1 MKCLSLIFG
10 MSMWLIVHQLHGQVQ
25 IQGKVMG
32 EEGPISGA
40 LVLLKSTYQSTLTDA
55 EGNFKLSPQ
64 QTGTQLLEI
73 RFVGYKSL
81 TQVID
86 IQDKKNQTFTFQMV
100 SDVLGLDDVV
110 VSATRYATSK
120 TEASVLVNTLNQ
132 KVLNNTHSN
141 NLAEGLNFQ
150 TGVRIETNC
159 QNCGFTQVR
168 MNGLEGAYSQILVN
182 SRPVF
187 SALMA
192 VYGLEQIPTFMVDRV
207 EIIKSGGSALFGS
220 NAIAGTINIITKEP
234 VLNAW
239 EAQSQLAS
247 VQGRANQW
255 RHAMNGTFVSDE
267 LDYGATIFAAI
278 SENDP
283 FDANG
288 DGFTEL
294 VKMKNQAIGGKL
306 FYKLSAQTQINLDF
320 NYINEFRRGG
330 DRLQLAPEFTDIT
343 EQLEHQI
350 GMGGV
355 SIDHFFNQG
364 RDKLS
369 GYASIQKTI
378 RDSYY
383 GGLGGGRTQADSV
396 LAANAFGRTDDRAQV
411 IGTQWNHF
419 FNLKH
424 MITLGLESQLFKTTD
439 EIPGYGR
446 KVDQEVN
453 MLGSYAQWEWQ
464 IAQKLKLMNGLR
476 WDRSEVEGL
485 YQLENIEREVNN
497 NFQVLSP
504 RFTFLYDVN
513 EFWQMRGGYARGF
526 RAPQAFNEDMHIS
539 FAGGE
544 PLFVL
549 LSNDLIK
556 ETSDALSAS
565 LAYHKT
571 VGNTQIRASMEL
583 FRTALHD
590 PFVQVNTGRQLTN
603 GSFVEEVRNGAGAV
617 VEGVN
622 WEYTY
627 AKALKYNVQGGFT
640 LQKARF
646 NEAQVIFEPELDG
659 KIIESKDFMRT
670 PNLYGFFNLNYV
682 QPKHWELAWSNVLT
696 GGMKV
701 PEILQESGQTVLRQ
715 TGLFWDSTIKI
726 TRQIEL
732 GNHLHLDIA
741 WGVQNLFNSYQD
753 DFQSGPLRDADYI
766 YGPARPRTYFI
777 SIKIGNRKFD

>member
-1 MKCLSLIFG
+1 MFG
-10 MSMWLIVHQLHGQVQ
+10 LKLLFLTHQLHAQTQ
-25 IQGKVMG
+25 ITGKVLG

-40 LVLLKSTYQSTLTDA
+40 LVILKSSYQSTLTDST
-55 EGNFKLSPQ
+55 GGFSINPKKL
-64 QTGTQLLEI
+64 GTQLLEI

-81 TQVID
+81 TKVID
-86 IQDKKNQTFTFQMV
+86 VKDEKNQSYTFQMV
-100 SDVLGLDDVV
+100 SDILGLDDVV

-120 TEASVLVNTLNQ
+120 TEASVLVNTLNK
-132 KVLNNTHSN
+132 KVLNNTQSN

-192 VYGLEQIPTFMVDRV
+192 VYGLEQIPTFMVDRL

-239 EAQSQLAS
+239 EAQSQLAL
-247 VQGRANQW
+247 VDGRSSRW
-255 RHAMNGTFVSDE
+255 MHAINGTLVSED
-267 LDYGATIFAAI
+267 LNYGGTIFGTW
-278 SENDP
+278 SENEP

-294 VKMKNQAIGGKL
+294 VKMKNQALGGKF
-306 FYKLSAQTQINLDF
+306 FYKLNSQTQLNFDF

-330 DRLQLAPEFTDIT
+330 DRLHLRPEFTDIT
-343 EQLEHQI
+343 EQLDHEI
-350 GMGGV
+350 WMGGI
-355 SIDHFFNQG
+355 SIDHFFNEG
-364 RDKLS
+364 KDKLS
-369 GYASIQKTI
+369 GYASMQQTA

-383 GGLGGGRTQADSV
+383 GGLGGGRTQADST

-411 IGTQWNHF
+411 IGAQWNHF
-419 FNLKH
+419 FNNQH
-424 MITLGLESQLFKTTD
+424 MVTVGVESQLFKTTD

-446 KVDQEVN
+446 EVDQDVN

-464 IAQKLKLMNGLR
+464 LSSKLKLMNGVR
-476 WDRSEVEGL
+476 WDRSEVEGF
-485 YQLENIEREVNN
+485 YKLENIEREVNN
-497 NFQVLSP
+497 DFQVLSP
-504 RFTFLYDVN
+504 RFTFLYDVKEN
-513 EFWQMRGGYARGF
+513 WQIRGGYARGF

-549 LSNDLIK
+549 LSNDLRK

-565 LAYHKT
+565 LAYNKT
-571 VGNTQIRASMEL
+571 SGNTQVRASMEM
-583 FRTALHD
+583 FRTALHN
-590 PFVQVNTGRQLTN
+590 PFVQVNTGRTLSN

-622 WEYTY
+622 WEYNY
-627 AKALKYNVQGGFT
+627 AKALQYNVQGGVT
-640 LQKARF
+640 MQKARF
-646 NEAQVIFEPELDG
+646 NEAQVIFEPESDG
-659 KIIESKDFMRT
+659 ERIESRDFMRT
-670 PNLYGFFNLNYV
+670 PNVYGFFNFNYV
-682 QPKHWELAWSNVLT
+682 QPKHWDFSWSNVLT

-701 PEILQESGQTVLRQ
+701 PEILQDNGQTVLRQ
-715 TGLFWDSTIKI
+715 SDLFWDSTIKI
-726 TRQIEL
+726 TRQFEL
-732 GNHLHLDIA
+732 GNHLHLDLS
-741 WGVQNLFNSYQD
+741 WGIQNVLNSYQD
-753 DFQSGPLRDADYI
+753 DFQRGPLRDADYI

-777 SIKIGNRKFD
+777 SLKIGNRKFD